1 MTYKNYTLDE
11 LKTILDYNKE
21 NGVFKSRVSG
31 KELIDRTYS
40 YRDVK
45 TKKVVN
51 FQLAR
56 VAYMLG
62 SDEYLDE
69 NDRITYK
76 DGDVYNLTYSNLVVV
91 PYNEVYLRKHNSLK
105 NTYLETEEDHIFV
118 GTMNGV
124 YVVRRDKHQAV
135 YKTYSK
141 AEAIA
146 VRDRWLESGKTL
158 HEIDDSYPKWYREAV
173 KLMQST

>member
-11 LKTILDYNKE
+11 LKTIVDYNKE
-21 NGVFKSRVSG
+21 NGVVKSRLSG

-62 SDEYLDE
+62 SGEYLDDK
-69 NDRITYK
+69 DRITYK

-91 PYNEVYLRKHNSLK
+91 PYNEVYLRKHNTLK

-118 GTMNGV
+118 GTMNGLF
-124 YVVRRDKHQAV
+124 VVRRGPRQAI
-135 YKTYSK
+135 YRTHSK

-158 HEIDDSYPKWYREAV
+158 HENDDFCPKWYQNLRD
-173 KLMQST
+173 

>member
-11 LKTILDYNKE
+11 LRTILDYNKE
-21 NGVFKSRVSG
+21 TGVFKSRISG

-62 SDEYLDE
+62 SNEYLGE
-69 NDRITYK
+69 KDRVTYK
-76 DGDVYNLTYSNLVVV
+76 DGDVYNLKYDNLVVV

-118 GTMNGV
+118 GTISGLF
-124 YVVRRDKHQAV
+124 VVRRDRHQAI
-135 YKTYSK
+135 YRTYDK
-141 AEAIA
+141 EEAIA

-158 HEIDDSYPKWYREAV
+158 HENDDFCPEWYKNLV
-173 KLMQST
+173 Y

>member
-1 MTYKNYTLDE
+1 MTYKNYTLDD
-11 LKTILDYNKE
+11 LKTIIDYNKE
-21 NGVFKSRVSG
+21 NGVVKSKVSG

-56 VAYMLG
+56 VVYMLG
-62 SDEYLDE
+62 SGEYLDE
-69 NDRITYK
+69 KDRITYK
-76 DGDVYNLTYSNLVVV
+76 DGDVYNLTYDNLVVV
-91 PYNEVYLRKHNSLK
+91 PYHEVYLRKHNSLK

-118 GTMNGV
+118 GTMNGLF
-124 YVVRRDKHQAV
+124 VVRRGPRQAI
-135 YKTYSK
+135 YRTHSK

-158 HEIDDSYPKWYREAV
+158 HENDDSYPKWYRNLV
-173 KLMQST
+173 N

>member
-11 LKTILDYNKE
+11 LRTILDYNKE
-21 NGVFKSRVSG
+21 TGVFKSRISG

-62 SDEYLDE
+62 SNEYLGE
-69 NDRITYK
+69 KDRVTYK
-76 DGDVYNLTYSNLVVV
+76 DGDVYNLKYDNLVVV

-118 GTMNGV
+118 GTMSGLF
-124 YVVRRDKHQAV
+124 VVRRDTHQAI
-135 YKTYSK
+135 YRTYDK
-141 AEAIA
+141 EEAIA

-158 HEIDDSYPKWYREAV
+158 HENDDFCPKWYREAI
-173 KLMQST
+173 KSM